1 MEFQNQSLFYL
12 FSNPSYLFLSEIGPL
27 STHQSYKQEQSRTSI
42 PVSDQICLRSLD
54 ATVIISTGLFKCY
67 ENQVINLKSL
77 EIAKFDPPPP
87 LIIMIFFSSHQV
99 MHRDV
104 IHQQRHSMKGALL
117 YLKTEIVYSAQL
129 PGCIW
134 QKESDKK
141 IGLTNLLKLQPS
153 ISPFFPYHLLEFIM
167 NWLL

>member
-1 MEFQNQSLFYL
+1 MTSFGVPKSIAFLFIFQSFLFIFIRNWSSFNTSKL
-12 FSNPSYLFLSEIGPL
+12 QTRAKQNIHPS
-27 STHQSYKQEQSRTSI
+27 
-42 PVSDQICLRSLD
+42 ICLRSLD

-141 IGLTNLLKLQPS
+141 IGLTNLLKLQPAL
-153 ISPFFPYHLLEFIM
+153 FPSSFHIIY
-167 NWLL
+167 